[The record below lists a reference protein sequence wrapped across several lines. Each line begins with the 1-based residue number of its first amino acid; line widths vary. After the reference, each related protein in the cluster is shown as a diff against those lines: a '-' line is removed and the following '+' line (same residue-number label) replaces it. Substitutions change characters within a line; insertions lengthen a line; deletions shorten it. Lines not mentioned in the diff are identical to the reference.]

1 MKISILNIK
10 KLSNIPSGSGIAN
23 YGEGYYVI
31 SDDSPHLFLL
41 NKEFDVVSKILI
53 SDTQHFNGKRIIKAE
68 KADFETLEMIDDKEL
83 VVFGSG
89 SKIPQRDVFVRIL
102 LNDPVVVEK
111 YDISKFYNYL
121 RTLPIFENSDLNIEA
136 TAFREEQLYLFNRR
150 KNIIIKVNYS
160 LFLDFIKGETLIPD
174 LEFHELFLPKI
185 NGIEAGFSGATTLQ
199 NQPTIIFT
207 ASVEDNINAYE
218 DGEILGSFIGTI
230 DISNNIISNRF
241 DYCEIPIVNENFKVE
256 SVTIV
261 EEIAVGKTKV
271 VLITDDDQGSSTII
285 ESIISW

>member
-1 MKISILNIK
+1 MEISILNIK
-10 KLSNIPSGSGIAN
+10 KLSNIPSGSGIAK

-41 NKEFDVVSKILI
+41 NKEFDVVSKVLI
-53 SDTQHFNGKRIIKAE
+53 SETEHFNGDRIIKAE

-102 LNDPVVVEK
+102 LNDLIVVEK
-111 YDISKFYNYL
+111 HDISKFYNHL

-136 TAFREEQLYLFNRR
+136 TAFRDEQLYLFNRR

-174 LEFHELFLPKI
+174 LEIHEFSLPKI

-271 VLITDDDQGSSTII
+271 VLITDDDQGSSAII

>member
-1 MKISILNIK
+1 MEISILNIK
-10 KLSNIPSGSGIAN
+10 KLSNIPSGSGIAK
-23 YGEGYYVI
+23 YGDGYYVI

-41 NKEFDVVSKILI
+41 NKEFDVVSKVLI
-53 SDTQHFNGKRIIKAE
+53 SETEHFNGDRIIKAE

-111 YDISKFYNYL
+111 YDISKFYNHL
-121 RTLPIFENSDLNIEA
+121 RTLPIFENSELNIEA

-160 LFLDFIKGETLIPD
+160 LFLEFIKGEIPIPD
-174 LEFHELFLPKI
+174 LEIHEFSLPKI

-218 DGEILGSFIGTI
+218 DGEILGSFIGMI

-271 VLITDDDQGSSTII
+271 VLITDDDQGSSAII
-285 ESIISW
+285 ESTISW

>member
-1 MKISILNIK
+1 MEISILNIK
-10 KLSNIPSGSGIAN
+10 KLSNIPSGSGIAK

-41 NKEFDVVSKILI
+41 NKEFDVVSKVLI
-53 SDTQHFNGKRIIKAE
+53 SETEHFNGDRIIKAE

-111 YDISKFYNYL
+111 YDISKFYNHL
-121 RTLPIFENSDLNIEA
+121 RTLPIFENSELNIEA
-136 TAFREEQLYLFNRR
+136 TAFRDEQLYLFNRR

-174 LEFHELFLPKI
+174 LEIHEFFLPKI

-230 DISNNIISNRF
+230 DISNNTISNRF
-241 DYCEIPIVNENFKVE
+241 EHCEIPIVNESFKVE

-271 VLITDDDQGSSTII
+271 VLITDDDQGSSAII

>member
-10 KLSNIPSGSGIAN
+10 KLSNIPSGSGIAK
-23 YGEGYYVI
+23 YAEGYYVI

-41 NKEFDVVSKILI
+41 NKEFDVVSKVLI
-53 SDTQHFNGKRIIKAE
+53 SETEHFNGDRIIKAE
-68 KADFETLEMIDDKEL
+68 KADFETLEMIDDNEL

-111 YDISKFYNYL
+111 YDISKFYNHL
-121 RTLPIFENSDLNIEA
+121 RTLPIFENSELNIEA

-174 LEFHELFLPKI
+174 LEIHEFFLPKI

-230 DISNNIISNRF
+230 DISSNMISNRF
-241 DYCEIPIVNENFKVE
+241 EHCEIPIVNENFKVE

-271 VLITDDDQGSSTII
+271 VLITDDDQGSSAII

>member
-1 MKISILNIK
+1 MEISILNIK
-10 KLSNIPSGSGIAN
+10 KLSNIPSGSGIAK

-53 SDTQHFNGKRIIKAE
+53 SDTEHFNGDRIIKSE

-102 LNDPVVVEK
+102 LNDPVIVEK
-111 YDISKFYNYL
+111 YDISKFYNHL
-121 RTLPIFENSDLNIEA
+121 RSLPIFENSELNIEA
-136 TAFREEQLYLFNRR
+136 TAFRDGQLYLFNRR
-150 KNIIIKVNYS
+150 KNIIIKVDYS
-160 LFLDFIKGETLIPD
+160 LFLEFIKGEIPIPD
-174 LEFHELFLPKI
+174 LEIHEFSLPKI
-185 NGIEAGFSGATTLQ
+185 KGIEAGFSGATTLQ
-199 NQPTIIFT
+199 NQPKIVFT

-230 DISNNIISNRF
+230 DISNNMISNRF
-241 DYCEIPIVNENFKVE
+241 DHCEIPIVNENFKVE
-256 SVTIV
+256 SVTIE
-261 EEIAVGKTKV
+261 EEIAVGKIKV
-271 VLITDDDQGSSTII
+271 VLITDDDQGSSAII
-285 ESIISW
+285 ESIMSW